1 MSDLQT
7 CSEISGEFIVIHHLL
22 MLLLKKRK
30 KRKKEKKKRRRNL
43 KKKISYGVHNN
54 VGENGKSLHPKVLIF
69 YCKQAQILSPCK
81 SFCVKICGCVICT
94 YSLFIIDD
102 VLNWLPL
109 HAKSLPRIF
118 FLSHFFFL
126 SFLPSVLLPV

>member
-43 KKKISYGVHNN
+43 KKKFHMEYTIML
-54 VGENGKSLHPKVLIF
+54 GKMERVCIPK
-69 YCKQAQILSPCK
+69 Y
-81 SFCVKICGCVICT
+81 
-94 YSLFIIDD
+94 
-102 VLNWLPL
+102 
-109 HAKSLPRIF
+109 
-118 FLSHFFFL
+118 
-126 SFLPSVLLPV
+126 